1 MLGQGTKQRA
11 PWEGR
16 VELGQRIVSVDAT
29 VPPFAVLTFADG
41 YTARMNLQRLLDT
54 GKVFSPLRDPDFF
67 RTAHPGGNGAS
78 LEWITPAGDEIDL
91 CADTLRMEAEGIWD
105 PVRNEWKV

>member
-16 VELGQRIVSVDAT
+16 VELGQKIVSVDAT
-29 VPPFAVLTFADG
+29 NPPVAILTFADG
-41 YTARMNLQRLLDT
+41 YTATLNLQRLLDT
-54 GKVFSPLRDPDFF
+54 GKVFAPLRDLAFF
-67 RTAHPGGNGAS
+67 RTAHPGSRGSS
-78 LEWITPAGDEIDL
+78 LEWLTPEGDEIDL

-105 PVRNEWKV
+105 PIRNEWKV